1 MAGER
6 SNGISADVRGYMLFD
21 LNPDAVFCVDPAGE
35 IIDVNPAAVQLSG
48 RPREEIIGA
57 HFLDFFPPDQTEV
70 PLESFQKLSAGE
82 ATLNVTVTVERP
94 DGSHV
99 VLDVNSFPSMDGD
112 RFVGICGIARDVT
125 ERVAER
131 EQLRRSEQALR
142 ESEGLV
148 RQITENIDQIFYL
161 SSRESQQVLYVSPQF
176 EKLWDMS
183 MEEVIANPKGFLDR
197 IHPEDRPRVQRTA
210 FKALDFDMEYR
221 LLRPDGSIRWVH
233 DKGFPVRNE
242 DGKVTRVAGIVED
255 VTDRKVLEEQLRQA
269 QKMESVGQLAGGVAH
284 DFNNLLL
291 VIQNSVRFIE
301 EGLVSDDP
309 AREDLTLIAGA
320 AERGASLVR
329 QLLAFSRKQIIDP
342 KVLNVNDVIEETE
355 NLLRRAVGERIEIL
369 LKLDPRLELTQI
381 DPNQLGHVLMNLVVN
396 SRDAMPQGGTFSI
409 ETSNVVLTEEMEEGF
424 DPLPAG
430 RYVCISVSD
439 TGHGIERDVVP
450 KIFEP
455 FFSTKSKAEA
465 TGLGLSMVYG
475 IVSQAG
481 GRISVHS
488 EPRIGSTFKVYLPA
502 AEGSVDVEPPPTTS
516 RPTAPSGRVV
526 LLAEDDPDVSTAVA
540 RILDRAGFKVL
551 HAYTG
556 DAALAMCRSY
566 EGRIDLLLAD
576 VVMPGMSGRELGV
589 HVNALRPGTKI
600 VYMSGYSDDMIGR
613 HGILQADENYLQKPF
628 TSADLIDK
636 IEAALA
642 ES

>member
-1 MAGER
+1 VAGER
-6 SNGISADVRGYMLFD
+6 NTGINSALLRETLFD
-21 LNPDAVFCVDPAGE
+21 LNPDAVYIVSPAGD
-35 IIDVNPAAVQLSG
+35 ILDINAAAALVAG
-48 RPREEIIGA
+48 RPRDEIVGQPFEVFFRPE
-57 HFLDFFPPDQTEV
+57 HLDKAAETFRAV
-70 PLESFQKLSAGE
+70 IAGDAVVHE
-82 ATLNVTVTVERP
+82 TLTITRP
-94 DGSHV
+94 DGTDV
-99 VLDVNSFPSMDGD
+99 VLDVSAYPTISDGEL
-112 RFVGICGIARDVT
+112 VGICGIARDVT

-131 EQLRRSEQALR
+131 EQLRLSEQALR
-142 ESEGLV
+142 ESEGLF
-148 RQITENIDQIFYL
+148 RQITENLDQVFYL
-161 SSRESQQVLYVSPQF
+161 SSREAHEVLYVSPQF
-176 EKLWDMS
+176 EELWDMS
-183 MEEVIANPKGFLDR
+183 MEEVIANPKAIFHR
-197 IHPEDRPRVQRTA
+197 IHPEDRARVESSA
-210 FKALDFDMEYR
+210 FKEIHFDMEFR

-233 DKGFPVRNE
+233 DKAFPVRDEAGN
-242 DGKVTRVAGIVED
+242 VTRVAGIVED
-255 VTDRKVLEEQLRQA
+255 ITERKLLEEQLRQA

-301 EGLVSDDP
+301 DGLGSDDP
-309 AREDLTLIAGA
+309 AREDLSLIAGA

-355 NLLRRAVGERIEIL
+355 NLLRRAVGERVEIL
-369 LKLDPRLELTQI
+369 LKLDPRLALAQI
-381 DPNQLGHVLMNLVVN
+381 DPNQLGHVLMNLLMN

-409 ETSNVVLTEEMEEGF
+409 ETRNVFLTEDMEEGV

-439 TGHGIERDVVP
+439 TGHGIERDIVP

-481 GRISVHS
+481 GRITVHS
-488 EPRIGSTFKVYLPA
+488 ERRIGSTFKVYLPA
-502 AEGSVDVEPPPTTS
+502 TEGSVDVEPPPARS
-516 RPTAPSGRVV
+516 RRAAPGGRVV

-540 RILDRAGFKVL
+540 RMLDRAGFKVL
-551 HAYTG
+551 HAYSG

-566 EGRIDLLLAD
+566 VGPIDLLLAD

-589 HVNALRPGTKI
+589 HVNALRPDTKI
-600 VYMSGYSDDMIGR
+600 VYMSGYSEDLIGR

-642 ES
+642 GG